1 MGEKAEG
8 FPGTTIKDTWT
19 KTRWGGNRGR
29 RWGRLWGKGR
39 KLYLNKYKNQK
50 YLKKKKKKIIII

>member
-19 KTRWGGNRGR
+19 KPREGAMRGGRWGWLWLGGEW
-29 RWGRLWGKGR
+29 WGVNA
-39 KLYLNKYKNQK
+39 YNCT
-50 YLKKKKKKIIII
+50 